1 MKKLLLILICFPLIS
16 LAQQTHVPDDGFEQ
30 ALILQ
35 GYDIVLDDSVLTANI
50 NQLTSLSIWGSTV
63 YDLTGIEDFYLS
75 KTSLLYG
82 DPTCNFKFKQ

>member
-50 NQLTSLSIWGSTV
+50 IN
-63 YDLTGIEDFYLS
+63 
-75 KTSLLYG
+75 
-82 DPTCNFKFKQ
+82 